1 MGLVTPNSGTI
12 FWLIIIFGI
21 VIFILGKYAWKP
33 ILNVLKEREESIRDA
48 LRSADLARN
57 QLENLKNEQD
67 LMRVSALEERE
78 QILKD
83 ARVIKERIIAEARE
97 KATRDSEKLLA
108 QVHEQIENE
117 KNIALNDLKQ
127 QVAEFSVRI
136 AETILKEKLESTP
149 RQEKIIRTQ
158 LEEFKLN

>member
-1 MGLVTPNSGTI
+1 MGLVTPSAGTI
-12 FWLIIIFGI
+12 IWLIIIFGI
-21 VIFILGKYAWKP
+21 VLYILGKFAWKP
-33 ILNVLKEREESIRDA
+33 ILNVLKERENSIRDA
-48 LRSADLARN
+48 LQSAEMARK
-57 QLENLKNEQD
+57 QLDNLKNEQE
-67 LMRVSALEERE
+67 LVRVEALSNRE

-83 ARVIKERIIAEARE
+83 AREIKDRIIAEAKE
-97 KATRDSEKLLA
+97 KAIRDSEKLLA

-117 KNIALNDLKQ
+117 KNLALNDLKK

-149 RQEKIIRTQ
+149 RQEKIIQTQ

>member
-1 MGLVTPNSGTI
+1 MGLVTPNAGTI
-12 FWLIIIFGI
+12 FWLVIIFGI
-21 VIFILGKYAWKP
+21 VVFVLGKYAWKP

-57 QLENLKNEQD
+57 QLENLKNEQE
-67 LMRVSALEERE
+67 LMRVQALDDRE

-97 KATRDSEKLLA
+97 KATCDSEKLLA

-117 KNIALNDLKQ
+117 KNMALNDLKQ

>member
-1 MGLVTPNSGTI
+1 MGLVTPNAGTI
-12 FWLIIIFGI
+12 FWLVIIFGI
-21 VIFILGKYAWKP
+21 VVFVLGKYAWKP

-57 QLENLKNEQD
+57 QLENLKNEQE
-67 LMRVSALEERE
+67 LMRVQALDDRE

-117 KNIALNDLKQ
+117 KNMALNDLKQ

>member
-117 KNIALNDLKQ
+117 KNMALNDLKQ

>member
-1 MGLVTPNSGTI
+1 MGLVTPNAGTI
-12 FWLIIIFGI
+12 FWLVIIFGI
-21 VIFILGKYAWKP
+21 VVYILGKYAWKP

-57 QLENLKNEQD
+57 QLENLKNEQE
-67 LMRVSALEERE
+67 LMRVQALDDRE

-117 KNIALNDLKQ
+117 KNMALNDLKQ

>member
-57 QLENLKNEQD
+57 QLENLKNEQE
-67 LMRVSALEERE
+67 LMRVQALDDRE

-117 KNIALNDLKQ
+117 KNKALNDLKQ

>member
-57 QLENLKNEQD
+57 QLENLKNEQE
-67 LMRVSALEERE
+67 LMRVQALDDRE

-117 KNIALNDLKQ
+117 KNMALNDLKQ